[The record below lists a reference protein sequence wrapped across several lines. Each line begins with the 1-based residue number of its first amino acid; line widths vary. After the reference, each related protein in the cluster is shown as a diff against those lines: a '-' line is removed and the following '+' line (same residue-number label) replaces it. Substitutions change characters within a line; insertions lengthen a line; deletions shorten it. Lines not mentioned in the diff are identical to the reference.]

1 MWTVYARVVLSSSV
15 WGGRVAKC
23 AGHNG
28 EQAGPLRTN
37 HNQAFGLQNGC
48 RTRSGRSVRS
58 AISLE
63 ITGGRTWI
71 RTTDL
76 FLIREAL

>member
-1 MWTVYARVVLSSSV
+1 MTSVYARTAAGSSV
-15 WGGRVAKC
+15 GGGRETDG
-23 AGHNG
+23 AGHS
-28 EQAGPLRTN
+28 QAQRAPFRAN
-37 HNQAFGLQNGC
+37 HTPVLGLQNGC
-48 RTRSGRSVRS
+48 RTGVERSAGN

-63 ITGGRTWI
+63 IAGGRTWI